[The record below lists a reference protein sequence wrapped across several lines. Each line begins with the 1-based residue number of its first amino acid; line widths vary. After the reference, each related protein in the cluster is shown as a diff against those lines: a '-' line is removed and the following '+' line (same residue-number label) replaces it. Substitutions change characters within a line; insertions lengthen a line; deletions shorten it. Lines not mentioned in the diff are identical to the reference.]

1 MVTNI
6 SSEWVSGS
14 LVFYE
19 TAVGQSATGDVLT
32 LGTAA
37 VKVGGTTQ
45 DVDFQWYADG
55 GKSFILDAGAGTLVT
70 AGIDVTIAGDL
81 TIDLE
86 DIQIKDNFY
95 LQFGDAT
102 GGDVSARWVSAT
114 SLLEI
119 LPATDNTGKIY
130 IGNGTKDLD
139 FRVFLGTAAAYV
151 DFNVTAA
158 SLVISAGVT
167 LSVDD
172 TTASTNTTSG
182 SIHTDG
188 GLGVAGATYLG
199 TILGLNSAASDI
211 VLIANTAAALEFYD
225 ATTKFLVAD
234 TRNTVAADMLTITGI
249 PSTITA
255 AAGTTRRML
264 NIVPGTT
271 TLTGQTGVTDMTGV
285 AVYVTA
291 PTITDSQV
299 ITVAEASTVEI
310 AGAPAQ
316 AVSVTITKALAF
328 KVASG
333 KSMFAGD
340 VDFGIDATGV
350 DVTFFGDTTAYK
362 VWFDQ
367 NGDTNGA
374 WYFGADT
381 KGIQVNL
388 YGDVTGCGVFWDPTT
403 DVNGTLTIGGSGGSK
418 GNDVFMYG
426 ATNGAY
432 LKWDQGTDALI
443 LAGAATLLSGA
454 GAVGAPALQVG
465 AADTGLYLVSAT
477 QTGVSQD
484 GVLVAVFDS
493 EGIKPD
499 SVQPRVALGTAGAG
513 TVTFKQYGDGR
524 DITTVLT
531 LTAFIIGAPGAAAAA
546 KGFGNIVY
554 AFPAGQHL
562 ELVSALSAIVL
573 TAAGTAVASDTG
585 LGSVVASGVIATLD
599 GTATFEDRL
608 TGQTINTAAGG
619 GAAVSALKGA
629 TAGIGTG
636 IALNVAASVKNVFLN
651 SAGTWNED
659 NTGNLTATGTI
670 VLKWTIMS

>member
-1 MVTNI
+1 MITNI

-19 TAVGQSATGDVLT
+19 TAVGQSVTGDVLT

-37 VKVGGTTQ
+37 VKVGGTSQ

-139 FRVFLGTAAAYV
+139 FRVFLGVSTAYV
-151 DFNVTAA
+151 DFNVTSAA
-158 SLVISAGVT
+158 LVISAGVQ
-167 LSVDD
+167 LDVDD
-172 TTASTNTTSG
+172 TTASSSTTTG
-182 SIHTDG
+182 SIHTAG

-199 TILGLNSAASDI
+199 TILGMNSAASDI
-211 VLIANTAAALEFYD
+211 ILIANTAAALEFYD

-234 TRNTVAADMLTITGI
+234 TRTTVAADMLTVTGI

-271 TLTGQTGVTDMTGV
+271 TLTGSTGVTDMTGV

-291 PTITDSQV
+291 PTITDASAV
-299 ITVAEASTVEI
+299 TISEASTVEI
-310 AGAPAQ
+310 AAAPIA
-316 AVSVTITKALAF
+316 AGSVTITKGLAL
-328 KVASG
+328 KVAAG

-388 YGDVTGCGVFWDPTT
+388 YGDVTGCGVFFDPST
-403 DVNGTLTIGGSGGSK
+403 DTNGTLTIGGSGGSK
-418 GNDVFMYG
+418 GNDVLIYG
-426 ATNGAY
+426 ATNAAY
-432 LKWDQGTDALI
+432 LQWDQSADK
-443 LAGAATLLSGA
+443 LL
-454 GAVGAPALQVG
+454 
-465 AADTGLYLVSAT
+465 
-477 QTGVSQD
+477 
-484 GVLVAVFDS
+484 
-493 EGIKPD
+493 
-499 SVQPRVALGTAGAG
+499 
-513 TVTFKQYGDGR
+513 
-524 DITTVLT
+524 
-531 LTAFIIGAPGAAAAA
+531 
-546 KGFGNIVY
+546 GFGNAQLQIGESTTGLATAGGTTMIYGYANHKTNALTGTLRGIRGNAGVY
-554 AFPAGQHL
+554 VTSASGTAIGGDFRAANGASTVATDGVDVGSLRGAASLIAGVGRAAAGPAVVSNAQGFYTQLDIDAANLTISDARGIYVNVQSGNASANTLSLCNLAYL
-562 ELVSALSAIVL
+562 EYESVVGTAPAINSAIRIAMVGGC
-573 TAAGTAVASDTG
+573 APASSLIDATSFQTVTHDTDQVT
-585 LGSVVASGVIATLD
+585 LFKFLNASGVVITCSYD
-599 GTATFEDRL
+599 
-608 TGQTINTAAGG
+608 
-619 GAAVSALKGA
+619 
-629 TAGIGTG
+629 
-636 IALNVAASVKNVFLN
+636 
-651 SAGTWNED
+651 
-659 NTGNLTATGTI
+659 TGTPGF
-670 VLKWTIMS
+670 VFA